1 MKFKV
6 TKLEATE
13 NEIKALEPAQQELL
27 KRSNYCGWSS
37 LCEKN
42 TENSKRKNKACRNK
56 IERGVVMEYVFV
68 KDSEGYVFKKLANEV
83 SADEKII
90 TEKEYM
96 KKSGLAAYEK
106 EFGHGGARENAG
118 RKQKF
123 KQPLKFQIR
132 VTQEEKDFINYAR
145 EHHLSYS
152 AMMK

>member
-1 MKFKV
+1 
-6 TKLEATE
+6 
-13 NEIKALEPAQQELL
+13 
-27 KRSNYCGWSS
+27 
-37 LCEKN
+37 
-42 TENSKRKNKACRNK
+42 
-56 IERGVVMEYVFV
+56 MEYVFV

-83 SADEKII
+83 SAYEKII

>member
-6 TKLEATE
+6 TKLEAVE

-27 KRSNYCGWSS
+27 KSEY
-37 LCEKN
+37 
-42 TENSKRKNKACRNK
+42 AK
-56 IERGVVMEYVFV
+56 IENEGIEYVFV